1 MTATEIVE
9 NADNEAFF
17 VQILTNNSNMHIN
30 LKAISKMI
38 KWHQFKHFAV
48 L

>member
-17 VQILTNNSNMHIN
+17 VQNLTNNSNMHIYFKVISN
-30 LKAISKMI
+30 LI
-38 KWHQFKHFAV
+38 
-48 L
+48 